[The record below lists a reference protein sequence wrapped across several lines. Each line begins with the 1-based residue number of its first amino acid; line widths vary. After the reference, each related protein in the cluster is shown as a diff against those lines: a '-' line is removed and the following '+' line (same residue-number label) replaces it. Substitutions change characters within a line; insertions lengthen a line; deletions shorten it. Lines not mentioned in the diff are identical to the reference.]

1 MDVCGAGT
9 SNEGEFAQAEVICS
23 LRGKCGWKTCRSRF
37 TPQPPRRKRDHHPSY
52 GPSAA
57 CWATATSIGARL
69 HWVQALSSLWWT
81 VVGAGVLPGLSCP
94 CLGWKKGLAERG
106 VGKQCKVTGCCF
118 FFFFPLLLLTCAQAY
133 TLWKEYPSPCLSKPN
148 ASAMGE
154 TTEPIF
160 HLARVILV
168 RRGTPLRSPE
178 RCLGMCE

>member
-118 FFFFPLLLLTCAQAY
+118 FFFFSPALANLCSSVHSVERVSFPLPVKAQRQRHGRNNRAY
-133 TLWKEYPSPCLSKPN
+133 FSSGQGYFG
-148 ASAMGE
+148 A
-154 TTEPIF
+154 
-160 HLARVILV
+160 ARHSVALPRALPRHV
-168 RRGTPLRSPE
+168 
-178 RCLGMCE
+178 